1 MIIKMDLEFQMP
13 DPDGEGGNMSRWCMG
28 CSDQYPHFYASEESC
43 ADAKAARRG
52 DCPVPQDD
60 WAG

>member
-13 DPDGEGGNMSRWCMG
+13 DPDEGAGNMSRWCMG
-28 CSDQYPHFYASEESC
+28 CGEGFPSFYASEESC
-43 ADAKAARRG
+43 ADAKAVRRG